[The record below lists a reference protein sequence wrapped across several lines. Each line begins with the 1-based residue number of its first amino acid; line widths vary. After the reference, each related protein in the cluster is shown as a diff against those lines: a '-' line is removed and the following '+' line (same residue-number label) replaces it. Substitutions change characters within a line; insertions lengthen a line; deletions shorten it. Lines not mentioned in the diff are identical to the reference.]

1 MPTLRIEGVE
11 KSFSGEKVLDNI
23 SLEVQEGTFTT
34 ILGPAGAGKTTLMK
48 IIAGT
53 LKPERGKI
61 YLGEK
66 EITAIRPRFRKIA
79 MISQGYNLYPN
90 LTVFENI
97 ASPLRAERH
106 PDSEV
111 EKRVTKQ
118 ADILRI
124 QHLLKKQPHELSGGE
139 AQRVA
144 LGRALVR
151 DADIF
156 LLDEPLTGLDY
167 KLQEEMTY
175 ELKEILKVENI
186 KGAVL
191 LYGTPNYEE
200 ALSMSK
206 NTILM
211 GKGKVLWYGDTLEG
225 YRSPPSLDF
234 AKYFYSPSM
243 NLFDCSL
250 KKKNGNLFLVASGE
264 VSLPATHL
272 KHKLKEEEYVLGL
285 PTHAFHFERQKN
297 MMEIT
302 FTLTLADVTPAGTVL
317 HMEFDGKRINGY
329 IPFPKDLPRGSLQ
342 LFVDPEDFFIFM
354 KKSGLLITKYRS
366 KQEWQASN

>member
-11 KSFSGEKVLDNI
+11 KSFSGEKVLTDI
-23 SLEVQEGTFTT
+23 SLEVKEGTFTAL
-34 ILGPAGAGKTTLMK
+34 LGSAGAGKTTLMK

-53 LKPERGKI
+53 LRPERGEI
-61 YLGEK
+61 YLGER
-66 EITAIRPRFRKIA
+66 EITAIRPRFRKIS

-97 ASPLRAERH
+97 ASPLRAEKCLN
-106 PDSEV
+106 SEV

-124 QHLLKKQPHELSGGE
+124 RHLLGKQPHELSGGE

-167 KLQEEMTY
+167 KLREGMTY
-175 ELKEILKVENI
+175 ELKEILKAENV

-191 LYGTPNYEE
+191 LYATPNYEE

-211 GKGKVLWYGDTLEG
+211 NQGKVLWYGDTLEG
-225 YRSPPSLDF
+225 YKTPPSLDF

-243 NLFDCSL
+243 NLFNCVL
-250 KKKNGNLFLVASGE
+250 EKNNKDFFLVASSE
-264 VSLPATHL
+264 ISLPVTHL
-272 KHKLKEEEYVLGL
+272 MNKLEEEEYVLGF
-285 PTHAFHFERQKN
+285 PNHAFHFEKQTN

-329 IPFPKDLPRGSLQ
+329 FPFPKDLPRGSLQ
-342 LFVDPEDFFIFM
+342 LFVDPEDFFIFN
-354 KKSGLLITKYRS
+354 KKSGVLITKYRS
-366 KQEWQASN
+366 K